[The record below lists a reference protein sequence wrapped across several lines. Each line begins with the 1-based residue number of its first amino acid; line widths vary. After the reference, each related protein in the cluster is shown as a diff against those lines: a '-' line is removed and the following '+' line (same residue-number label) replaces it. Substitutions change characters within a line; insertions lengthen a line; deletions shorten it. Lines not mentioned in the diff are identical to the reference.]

1 MGFAYATME
10 STDLVYWEYRNKI
23 ALIFFFS
30 DEICFFFS
38 GNLMRILL

>member
-23 ALIFFFS
+23 ALIFFF
-30 DEICFFFS
+30 F
-38 GNLMRILL
+38 LMRYVFFLVGIL